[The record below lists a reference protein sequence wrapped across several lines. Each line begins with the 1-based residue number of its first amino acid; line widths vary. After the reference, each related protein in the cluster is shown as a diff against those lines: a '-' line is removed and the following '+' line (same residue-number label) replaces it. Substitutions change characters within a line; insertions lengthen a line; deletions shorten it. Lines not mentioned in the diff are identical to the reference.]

1 MELAKIRKFHHPK
14 SGYPSGINLQLAVET
29 CEFSEVPSLSMGV
42 HGTLMYL
49 NLIFIN

>member
-1 MELAKIRKFHHPK
+1 MWLSVYTSI
-14 SGYPSGINLQLAVET
+14 VET